1 MVMKTKLPEI
11 TLRNGLRV
19 INYSSPHP
27 FIFDDGS
34 ELPACSPERARE
46 ASLTPTE
53 QVVRDENGI
62 QTIALG
68 FEMSPQMM
76 VELWRLQQDTNTNTV
91 ILLPLPVLTA
101 LKELWGKEA
110 VVDSPFRAV
119 RMADRVN
126 KIVCSDKFCV

>member
-1 MVMKTKLPEI
+1 MKTKLPEI

-53 QVVRDENGI
+53 QVVWDENGV
-62 QTIALG
+62 QTITLG
-68 FEMSPQMM
+68 FDIPSKMLK
-76 VELWRLQQDTNTNTV
+76 ELEALSQLGDRTIVLV
-91 ILLPLPVLTA
+91 PLPVLTA
-101 LKELWGKEA
+101 LKELWGKGR
-110 VVDSPFRAV
+110 VQNSPFRAV